1 MSVWQH
7 LLFKRRLIITYIIIM
22 SFITVMI
29 YINPKLSMPINDLL
43 YLYLIST
50 SFILLYI
57 FIEYYFIKKH
67 FIALKSSCRD
77 GYLIQ
82 EELQTPKTLEQQLF
96 QQILKQ
102 VDQQHQQKVTSI
114 LNDKKETMDYMTS
127 WFHEIKT
134 PISVSR
140 LIIENEKKNP
150 VLNSIEEEVDTIEGY
165 VEQAL
170 YFIRSDDFN
179 QDYFIVPVDLGVVI
193 RLIIKQ
199 NAKIFIRK
207 KIKLKLEVESTEV
220 LTDQKWLVY
229 ILAQILSNALK
240 YTSPQGEVNI
250 STEEDDIER
259 RLIIEDNG
267 IGIDQADIQRVF
279 DKGFTGMNGRSHGN
293 STGMGLYLAKRL
305 ANKLGHS
312 ITITSEKNLFTV
324 VTIHFPKLHDYYAI
338 T

>member
-7 LLFKRRLIITYIIIM
+7 LLFKRRLIITYIMIM

-29 YINPKLSMPINDLL
+29 YINPILSMPMNNLF

-50 SFILLYI
+50 CFFSLYI
-57 FIEYYFIKKH
+57 CIEYYFIKKH
-67 FIALKSSCRD
+67 FNALKSSCRD
-77 GYLIQ
+77 GFIIQ
-82 EELQTPKTLEQQLF
+82 EELLTPKTLEQKLF

-150 VLNSIEEEVDTIEGY
+150 VLNSIEEEVDKIEEY

-170 YFIRSDDFN
+170 YFVRADDFN

-193 RLIIKQ
+193 RSIIKQ

-267 IGIDQADIQRVF
+267 IGVDLADIQRVF

>member
-50 SFILLYI
+50 SFIFLYI

-170 YFIRSDDFN
+170 YFIRADDFN

>member
-1 MSVWQH
+1 
-7 LLFKRRLIITYIIIM
+7 M

-50 SFILLYI
+50 SFIFLYI

-170 YFIRSDDFN
+170 YFIRADDFN

>member
-199 NAKIFIRK
+199 NSKIFIRK

>member
-7 LLFKRRLIITYIIIM
+7 LLFKRRLIITYIMIM

-50 SFILLYI
+50 SFIFLYI

-67 FIALKSSCRD
+67 FNALKSSCRD
-77 GYLIQ
+77 GFLIQ

-170 YFIRSDDFN
+170 YFVRADDFN

>member
-1 MSVWQH
+1 M
-7 LLFKRRLIITYIIIM
+7 
-22 SFITVMI
+22 
-29 YINPKLSMPINDLL
+29 
-43 YLYLIST
+43 
-50 SFILLYI
+50 
-57 FIEYYFIKKH
+57 
-67 FIALKSSCRD
+67 
-77 GYLIQ
+77 
-82 EELQTPKTLEQQLF
+82 F

-170 YFIRSDDFN
+170 YFVRADDFN

-193 RLIIKQ
+193 RSIIKQ

-220 LTDQKWLVY
+220 LTDQKWLAY

-240 YTSPQGEVNI
+240 YTSPQGEVKI